1 MRHSIINL
9 RSSFISA
16 VIFSLP
22 ISTFANSQAT
32 VAIPILIAVQ
42 TGDKDQELP
51 ISKLNSLVFN
61 YFKKTL
67 DVTFDVR
74 HYPWRRVLYNGE
86 NGEGIIFGI
95 YKTPSRI
102 KIFNFSE
109 PVYTDKVWL
118 VSLCKKQF
126 PFNKIQ
132 DLVGKKIGIVPGSSA
147 GEEFDNQVGKTI
159 INEKNDTSLAGR
171 FLKLYQN
178 RMDAFLL
185 YEPRTNLIEVQKEL
199 NLQFAP
205 NIKEY
210 SQTKK
215 DLFCILPHPISSI
228 EVHFALSKKAN
239 QAYLDKINHALIKA
253 KKNGDLNQIL
263 AY

>member
-1 MRHSIINL
+1 MRTCIFQL
-9 RSSFISA
+9 RSSIISA
-16 VIFSLP
+16 FLLSLP
-22 ISTFANSQAT
+22 IFSYASTPTTDS
-32 VAIPILIAVQ
+32 IPILIAAQ
-42 TGDKDQELP
+42 TGDRDQVLP

-61 YFKKTL
+61 YFERTL
-67 DVTFDVR
+67 DVAFDVR

-95 YKTPSRI
+95 YKTPSRS

-109 PVYTDKVWL
+109 SVYTDKVWL
-118 VSLCKKQF
+118 VTLCKKQF

-132 DLVGKKIGIVPGSSA
+132 DLTGKKIGIVPGSSA
-147 GEEFDNQVGKTI
+147 GEEFDSQVGKTI
-159 INEKNDTSLAGR
+159 IFEKNDTSLAGR

-185 YEPRTNLIEVQKEL
+185 YEPRTNLFEVQKEL
-199 NLQFAP
+199 NLQFAK

-228 EVHFALSKKAN
+228 DVHFAMSKNADQDN
-239 QAYLDKINHALIKA
+239 LNKINNALIKA
-253 KKNGDLNQIL
+253 KKNGDLNHIL